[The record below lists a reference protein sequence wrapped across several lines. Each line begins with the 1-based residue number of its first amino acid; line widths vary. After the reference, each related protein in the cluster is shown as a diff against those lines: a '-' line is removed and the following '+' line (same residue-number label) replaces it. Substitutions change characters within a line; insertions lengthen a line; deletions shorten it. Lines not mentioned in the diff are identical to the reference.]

1 MTQLTNFGK
10 AAIQLSGQSTPRCV
24 WGDFTFHGWEL
35 QYVACIKWNYIHL
48 SANMGRTYSS

>member
-35 QYVACIKWNYIHL
+35 QYVACIKLNYIHL